1 VRGKGKAIPETV
13 APVVVPAP
21 APTKKKVVVTDTH
34 VARAGAVYK
43 RGETVAANDW
53 NPCDPYQPPRGV
65 VPKGWIPKR
74 KTSAVL
80 AMDDANGGLSN
91 LSVSQAALNGVYSQ
105 GWTFMGY
112 AYLSELAQIPEYRAL
127 SEVIALE
134 MTKKWITFQAIGD
147 EEKSASE
154 EKREKIKT
162 IEDEVNKHHLQ
173 DKFRQLAEQDGFFG
187 RSHLYIDT
195 GDTED
200 RDELRMPIG
209 NGQSKLSKA
218 KVSPRHPVKAFRV
231 VEPIWTYP
239 KDYNSN
245 DPLREDWYNP
255 STWFVM
261 AKEVHATRLL
271 RFVGREVPD
280 LLKPAYAFGGL
291 SLSQMAKPYVD
302 NWLRTRQSVADIVH
316 AFSVFVLSTDL
327 STSLAEDGDQL
338 FRRLELFNRL
348 RDNKGVMALDKDTE
362 DFKNV
367 SASLAGLDALQAQ
380 TQEHMAAV
388 GRTPITKLLGIQPTG
403 LNASDEN
410 QLRNFEET
418 IHAAQ
423 EAFIRPHLTTAI
435 DFIQLSK
442 FGEVDPDITFKFV
455 PLRSL
460 TEKEVAD
467 VQKVKAD
474 THQVYVDM
482 GAIAPEEVRAAVAND
497 PETPYTGL
505 DVDNMPEPEGPEPG
519 HIRETERVDEGEE
532 PQEPDNEDKR

>member
-1 VRGKGKAIPETV
+1 MPAKGKKGAEVTPM
-13 APVVVPAP
+13 APVQTPGKRKITVSSAV
-21 APTKKKVVVTDTH
+21 
-34 VARAGAVYK
+34 VARAG
-43 RGETVAANDW
+43 RPSAASNW
-53 NPCDPYQPPRGV
+53 NPYQSYEPPRGV
-65 VPKGWIPKR
+65 VPSGWKPKR
-74 KTSAVL
+74 RTSAVL
-80 AMDDANGGLSN
+80 AMDEMGDGLSN
-91 LSVSQAALNGVYSQ
+91 LSVSQAALNGIYSQ

-112 AYLSELAQIPEYRAL
+112 SYLSELAQIPEYRAL

-134 MTKKWITFQAIGD
+134 MTKKWITFQSIGD
-147 EEKSASE
+147 EEKGESK
-154 EKREKIKT
+154 EKTDKIKV
-162 IEDEVNKHHLQ
+162 IEDELKKHHLQ
-173 DKFRQLAEQDGFFG
+173 EKFRKLAEHDGFFG

-195 GDTED
+195 GDTD
-200 RDELRMPIG
+200 DADELRMSIG
-209 NGQSKLSKA
+209 DGRSKLSKA
-218 KVSPRHPVKAFRV
+218 KVSPKHPVKSFRV

-245 DPLREDWYNP
+245 DPLKEDWYNP

-261 AKEVHATRLL
+261 AKEVHSSRLL

-316 AFSVFVLSTDL
+316 AFSVFILATDL

-348 RDNKGVMALDKDTE
+348 RDNKGIMAIDKDSE

-367 SASLAGLDALQAQ
+367 ATSLATLDSLQAQ

-388 GRTPITKLLGIQPTG
+388 NRTPITKLLGIQPAG

-418 IHAAQ
+418 VNATQ
-423 EAFIRPHLTTAI
+423 EAFIRPHLTTCI

-442 FGEVDPDITFKFV
+442 FGEVDPDITFRFA
-455 PLRSL
+455 PLRSM
-460 TEKEVAD
+460 TGKEIAELG
-467 VQKVKAD
+467 KAKAE

-482 GAIAPEEVRAAVAND
+482 GAISPEEVRGAVAND
-497 PETPYTGL
+497 EDTPYTGI
-505 DVDNMPEPEGPEPG
+505 DVSDVPEPEGPEPG
-519 HIRETERVDEGEE
+519 HIRETERVGEGEE
-532 PQEPDNEDKR
+532 PEPEHEDEEK

>member
-1 VRGKGKAIPETV
+1 MPGDKTNPETAAPV
-13 APVVVPAP
+13 AP
-21 APTKKKVVVTDTH
+21 KKRVVVTATH
-34 VARAGAVYK
+34 LARAKQAPRTAEV
-43 RGETVAANDW
+43 VAASGW
-53 NPCDPYQPPRGV
+53 NPYQPYQPPDGV
-65 VPKGWIPKR
+65 VPKGWKPSIKQAA
-74 KTSAVL
+74 TM
-80 AMDDANGGLSN
+80 AMDADANGLSS

-112 AYLSELAQIPEYRAL
+112 SYLSELAQIPEYRAL

-134 MTKKWITFQAIGD
+134 MTKKWITFQSIGD
-147 EEKSASE
+147 EESGETTEAKTA
-154 EKREKIKT
+154 KIKI
-162 IEDEVNKHHLQ
+162 IEDELKKHHLQ
-173 DKFRQLAEQDGFFG
+173 EKFRKLAEHDGFFG

-195 GDTED
+195 GDTDD
-200 RDELRMPIG
+200 RDELRMTIG
-209 NGQSKLSKA
+209 DGRSKLSKT
-218 KVSPRHPVKAFRV
+218 KVNSKHPVKAFRV

-261 AKEVHATRLL
+261 AKEVHASRLL

-316 AFSVFVLSTDL
+316 AFSVFVLATDL

-348 RDNKGVMALDKDTE
+348 RDNKGIMALDKDTE

-367 SASLAGLDALQAQ
+367 SASLAGLHELQAQ

-418 IHAAQ
+418 VSAAQ
-423 EAFIRPHLTTAI
+423 ESFIRPHLTTCI

-442 FGEVDPDITFKFV
+442 FGEVDPDITFRFA
-455 PLRSL
+455 PLRSM
-460 TEKEVAD
+460 TDKELAELG
-467 VQKVKAD
+467 KLKAE

-482 GAIAPEEVRAAVAND
+482 SAISQEEVRAAVAND
-497 PETPYTGL
+497 PDTPYPGL
-505 DVDNMPEPEGPEPG
+505 DVDDMPEPTEPELG
-519 HIRETERVDEGEE
+519 HIRETERVDEESE
-532 PQEPDNEDKR
+532 APAEV